1 MKIRFSYDEALIGII
16 FRLGWVEEGRYSVF
30 IRLENYLF
38 DGRFW
43 HQFLPLSLD
52 FLYFFFWNILE
63 FELFG
68 NDSLPKSIDMVLTH
82 YKSRHTNRLIEK
94 KKKHK
99 SLLRVNCML
108 HAMSG

>member
-1 MKIRFSYDEALIGII
+1 MGRGGEIFGFYLSGKLSIRRSILAPISSSFSRFSL
-16 FRLGWVEEGRYSVF
+16 
-30 IRLENYLF
+30 
-38 DGRFW
+38 
-43 HQFLPLSLD
+43 
-52 FLYFFFWNILE
+52 FFFFDCFGN
-63 FELFG
+63 FVRFG
-68 NDSLPKSIDMVLTH
+68 NDSLPKSIDMVLIH